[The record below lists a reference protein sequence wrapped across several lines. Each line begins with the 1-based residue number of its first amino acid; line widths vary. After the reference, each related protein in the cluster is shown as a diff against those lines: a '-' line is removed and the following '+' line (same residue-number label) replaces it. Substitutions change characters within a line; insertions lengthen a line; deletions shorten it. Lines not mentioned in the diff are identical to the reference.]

1 MAKVHVDEYRKNAE
15 NCRVQAERASGDR
28 KAKWIDLAERWDE
41 AADRVEVSAAA
52 VDVKRD
58 KDLFALEVD
67 RHQEPP
73 MQDIIHPNLDAS
85 SPPDRT
91 APPMRK
97 RRSGMIACGVSAL
110 ALGLVGGVSLHR
122 TVDRDPSE
130 AGLQQTGSGLQ
141 SSFAGARKQ
150 VARWL
155 ERFTSRPVSVEQTR
169 DAVAWKPSHE
179 AVVERAVSDLSLRVD
194 QVRAASEGEAREV
207 VLGLASIRSAAE
219 QYDRDLLGKLTQLE
233 GRLERIER
241 QSNAGVASPTAKP
254 VVPDASGN
262 TKPAAQL
269 LTPSLTQLISK
280 PGRQPAPS
288 TKNKAS
294 AKQTSK
300 DLHAGTDTKAIAN
313 WTLQGRPA
321 PGPVVVAPPAVVTS
335 PAPVETEPVV
345 VIRPGSIIP
354 TDVVLEPFV
363 GPPTPALRRYSY
375 FISPSNKI
383 VVVEPVGRRV
393 VRVLGR

>member
-1 MAKVHVDEYRKNAE
+1 MAEVYVDEYRRKAE
-15 NCRVQAERASGDR
+15 KCRVQAERASGDR

-52 VDVKRD
+52 VDAKRD
-58 KDLFALEVD
+58 KNLFALEVD
-67 RHQEPP
+67 RRQEPP
-73 MQDIIHPNLDAS
+73 MQDITHPNLDAS

-122 TVDRDPSE
+122 TVDRDQSA

-179 AVVERAVSDLSLRVD
+179 AVVERAVTDLSLRVD
-194 QVRAASEGEAREV
+194 QVRAASESEAREV
-207 VLGLASIRSAAE
+207 AVGLASMRSAAE
-219 QYDRDLLGKLTQLE
+219 QYHQDVLGKLTQLE
-233 GRLERIER
+233 GRLEQIER
-241 QSNAGVASPTAKP
+241 RSNGGVAPTAAKP
-254 VVPDASGN
+254 VVQDISGN
-262 TKPAAQL
+262 TPAAQVP
-269 LTPSLTQLISK
+269 TASLTQLISK

-288 TKNKAS
+288 AKNKAS
-294 AKQTSK
+294 VKPTSK
-300 DLHAGTDTKAIAN
+300 DSHPSTDTKAIAN
-313 WTLQGRPA
+313 WSVQDVSDEVAVLKGPRGVVEVEVGDDLPNIGRVLA
-321 PGPVVVAPPAVVTS
+321 IMHSGRRWVVA
-335 PAPVETEPVV
+335 
-345 VIRPGSIIP
+345 
-354 TDVVLEPFV
+354 
-363 GPPTPALRRYSY
+363 TPKGW
-375 FISPSNKI
+375 ITQ
-383 VVVEPVGRRV
+383 
-393 VRVLGR
+393 

>member
-1 MAKVHVDEYRKNAE
+1 MAKVHVDEYRRKAE
-15 NCRVQAERASGDR
+15 NCRVQAERASSGDR

-52 VDVKRD
+52 VDAKRD
-58 KDLFALEVD
+58 KNLFALEVD
-67 RHQEPP
+67 RRQEPP
-73 MQDIIHPNLDAS
+73 TQDITHPNLDAS

-122 TVDRDPSE
+122 TVDRDQSE

-179 AVVERAVSDLSLRVD
+179 AVVERAVSDVSLRVD
-194 QVRAASEGEAREV
+194 QVRAASESEAREV
-207 VLGLASIRSAAE
+207 AVGLASMRSAAE
-219 QYDRDLLGKLTQLE
+219 QYHQDVLGKLTQLE
-233 GRLERIER
+233 GRLEQIER
-241 QSNAGVASPTAKP
+241 QSDVGVAFPTAKP
-254 VVPDASGN
+254 VVQAPSQN

-269 LTPSLTQLISK
+269 PEPSLTQLISK
-280 PGRQPAPS
+280 PVRQAPLS
-288 TKNKAS
+288 AKNKTS
-294 AKQTSK
+294 VKQTSK
-300 DLHAGTDTKAIAN
+300 DLHPSTDTKAMAN
-313 WTLQGRPA
+313 WSVQDVSDEVAVLKGPRGLVEVEVGDDLPSIGRVLA
-321 PGPVVVAPPAVVTS
+321 IMHSGRGWVVA
-335 PAPVETEPVV
+335 
-345 VIRPGSIIP
+345 
-354 TDVVLEPFV
+354 
-363 GPPTPALRRYSY
+363 TPKGW
-375 FISPSNKI
+375 ITQ
-383 VVVEPVGRRV
+383 
-393 VRVLGR
+393 